1 MADQQLPQIR
11 VLGFKTAY
19 EKLPV
24 KGDPAVDKCDLRGFK
39 LDAAGNIIKEL
50 QAEDYVTYAP
60 AHSPMNTQI
69 SERVR
74 HMIPDHDKMGEDQD
88 GAKLGF
94 FMARWRQIEPAYE
107 AFKQGREIPI
117 DGTPLGAWA
126 GITPEQ
132 GEVLRMSG
140 LRTVEEV
147 RDLTESMFSRVRLPN
162 VRELVKQAKL
172 FLENSNVAKAAE
184 REAQKDAIIEELA
197 SQVAA
202 LRDRIEADGDD
213 KPKRGR
219 KPRQIEHDA
228 DEEVAA

>member
-24 KGDPAVDKCDLRGFK
+24 KGDPNVDKCDLRGNK
-39 LDAAGNIIKEL
+39 LDAAGNVIKEL

-69 SERVR
+69 TERVR
-74 HMIPDHDKMGEDQD
+74 HMIPDAEKMGEDQD
-88 GAKLGF
+88 GAKHGF
-94 FMARWRQIEPAYE
+94 FMARWRQIEPAYD

-219 KPRQIEHDA
+219 KPRQDHE
-228 DEEVAA
+228 EEVAA